1 MITTSWAIHIGTA
14 EMIKKE
20 TKSTIIKSIQ
30 QIINTYHGCSFK
42 IKNVLGD
49 QHVKC
54 IRRTMDAKGINLN
67 ITGRDEHVPE
77 TESFLQTVKER
88 TRVIVNTLPFNILT
102 SRLVIRVLYNAMFWL
117 NCFPHKDRIHAAMS
131 PCSVVTGSNIDY
143 NKHSKLQF
151 GAYVQVHKQLNNS
164 MLPCTSGAIVLQPTH
179 NTQGAT
185 IS

>member
-1 MITTSWAIHIGTA
+1 MTLMMILMKTHTSWAINFGTA
-14 EMIKKE
+14 EMIKNE
-20 TKSTIIKSIQ
+20 TKSTILKSIQ
-30 QIINTYHGCSFK
+30 QIIDTCHGRSFK

-88 TRVIVNTLPFNILT
+88 TRVIVNTLPFNILP

-117 NCFPHKDRIHAAMS
+117 NCFPHKDGIHATMI
-131 PCSVVTGSNIDY
+131 PHTIVIGSNINY
-143 NKHSKLQF
+143 NKHCKLQF
-151 GAYVQVHKQLNNS
+151 GAYVQVHKQHNNS
-164 MLPCTSGAIVLQPTH
+164 MLTCMSGAKTL
-179 NTQGAT
+179 
-185 IS
+185 